1 MMAKSTDE
9 LIKMLK
15 NEPDIEHFIK
25 ENKEE
30 IMCGDLSDYIVKL
43 LQEKKLTVAKVSRRG
58 QMSDSYL
65 YKLNQG
71 VKENPSRNKAI
82 QMCFGFALNADES
95 QKLLNVAGVGRL
107 YPRIR
112 RDSIILHC
120 LEHHV
125 DILECDR
132 LLEEAGDKT
141 ILRE

>member
-1 MMAKSTDE
+1 MAKSTDE
-9 LIKMLK
+9 LMEILK
-15 NEPDIEHFIK
+15 SEPDIEHFIE
-25 ENKEE
+25 ENTEE
-30 IMCGDLSDYIVKL
+30 IIQGDLRDYIVNL

-71 VKENPSRNKAI
+71 VKENPSRNKVI

-95 QKLLNVAGVGRL
+95 QRLLNVAGVGRL
-107 YPRIR
+107 YPRVR

-120 LEHHV
+120 LEKHI

-132 LLEEAGDKT
+132 MLEEAGDKT

>member
-1 MMAKSTDE
+1 MEKSTDE
-9 LIKMLK
+9 LMDILK
-15 NEPDIEHFIK
+15 NEPDIEHFIE
-25 ENKEE
+25 ENTEE
-30 IMCGDLSDYIVKL
+30 IIYGDLRDYIVNL

-58 QMSDSYL
+58 QMPDSYL

-82 QMCFGFALNADES
+82 QLCFGFALDADES

-107 YPRIR
+107 YPRLR

-120 LEHHV
+120 LENHI
-125 DILECDR
+125 DILECDKM
-132 LLEEAGDKT
+132 LEEAGDKM

>member
-1 MMAKSTDE
+1 MVKSTDE
-9 LIKMLK
+9 LMNILK
-15 NEPDIEHFIK
+15 NEPDIENFIE
-25 ENKEE
+25 ENTEE
-30 IMCGDLSDYIVKL
+30 IIHGDLRDYIANL

-82 QMCFGFALNADES
+82 QLCFGFALNADES
-95 QKLLNVAGVGRL
+95 QRLLNVAGVGKL
-107 YPRIR
+107 YPRLR

-120 LEHHV
+120 LENHI
-125 DILECDR
+125 DILECDKM
-132 LLEEAGDKT
+132 LEETGDKT

>member
-1 MMAKSTDE
+1 MTKSTDE
-9 LIKMLK
+9 LMQILK
-15 NEPDIEHFIK
+15 NEPDIENFIEENTK
-25 ENKEE
+25 E
-30 IMCGDLSDYIVKL
+30 IIHGDLRDYIANL

-82 QMCFGFALNADES
+82 QLCFGFALNVDES
-95 QKLLNVAGVGRL
+95 QRLLNVAGVGKL
-107 YPRIR
+107 YPRLR

-120 LEHHV
+120 LENHI
-125 DILECDR
+125 DILECDKM
-132 LLEEAGDKT
+132 LEEMGDKT

>member
-1 MMAKSTDE
+1 MAKSTDE
-9 LIKMLK
+9 LMQILK
-15 NEPDIEHFIK
+15 NEPDIENFIE
-25 ENKEE
+25 ENTEE
-30 IMCGDLSDYIVKL
+30 IIHGDLRDYIANL

-82 QMCFGFALNADES
+82 QLCFGFALSADES
-95 QKLLNVAGVGRL
+95 QRLLNVAGVGKL
-107 YPRIR
+107 YPRLR

-120 LEHHV
+120 LENHI
-125 DILECDR
+125 DILECDKM
-132 LLEEAGDKT
+132 LEDVGDKT